1 MHPTPEKYAELT
13 EEDVKRFVVEEKWL
27 ARLEENV
34 NDELDNIV
42 FELNDQNK
50 RACSKIR
57 RAFAQYR
64 ARS

>member
-1 MHPTPEKYAELT
+1 M
-13 EEDVKRFVVEEKWL
+13 EEKWL